1 MKTPTDEEMNV
12 AICEW
17 LGWEVLK
24 EGYGAFEWGWFNEA
38 SHNPPKCLPN
48 HVTGIEALAH
58 LHEAEKRLKAEEGE
72 DIKYRELLIEVMSSK
87 DGCYPEPWIW
97 HATSRQRAKAL
108 CRIIKPSL
116 FE

>member
-48 HVTGIEALAH
+48 HVTGIEALGH
-58 LHEAEKRLKAEEGE
+58 LHEAEKRLRTPMGDESDRMVE
-72 DIKYRELLIEVMSSK
+72 DRMHRYAELLNYAI
-87 DGCYPEPWIW
+87 D
-97 HATSRQRAKAL
+97 ATSRQRAEAL

>member
-38 SHNPPKCLPN
+38 SHNPPKFLPN
-48 HVTGIEALAH
+48 HVAGIEALGH
-58 LHEAEKRLKAEEGE
+58 LHEAEKRLT
-72 DIKYRELLIEVMSSK
+72 DSQFYDYHQHLQLLTHHTKISVDEHFRAVLSST
-87 DGCYPEPWIW
+87 P
-97 HATSRQRAKAL
+97 RQRAEAL

>member
-38 SHNPPKCLPN
+38 SHNPPKFLPN
-48 HVTGIEALAH
+48 HVAGIEALGH
-58 LHEAEKRLKAEEGE
+58 LHEAEKRLRTAKGNESDRTVE
-72 DIKYRELLIEVMSSK
+72 DRMHQYAELLNYAI
-87 DGCYPEPWIW
+87 D
-97 HATSRQRAKAL
+97 ATSQQRAEAL